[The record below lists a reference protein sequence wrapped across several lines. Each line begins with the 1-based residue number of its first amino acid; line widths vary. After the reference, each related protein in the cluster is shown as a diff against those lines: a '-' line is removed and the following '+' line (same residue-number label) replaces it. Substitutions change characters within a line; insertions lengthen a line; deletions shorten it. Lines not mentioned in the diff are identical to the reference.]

1 MFPESERLQY
11 SYTFRV
17 QLKIQLY
24 CSVPMNRDIMQLKL
38 QRKLIE
44 DNLTIADSKLH
55 RLSEILDKKAKLH
68 PSDAKPDELAVTRF
82 GSTVSELRVPSSSS
96 CSSLPKIVN
105 NNDVTFVVP
114 SPISNKRILGIR
126 TRHVIKNEGV
136 SIVNA
141 TLRRKEEKLRRIE
154 LRNKGP
160 TYPKIPIPESMLPN
174 RYIRGELPCTIE
186 HGGANGKYLSWACP
200 LEKLDY
206 EFYLPLF
213 FDGLQCKDKII
224 TFIACQ
230 GNL

>member
-1 MFPESERLQY
+1 
-11 SYTFRV
+11 
-17 QLKIQLY
+17 
-24 CSVPMNRDIMQLKL
+24 MNRDIMQLKL

-105 NNDVTFVVP
+105 NNDVAFVVP